1 MSSPSTALAA
11 ALVNNSSNTSHDIR
25 VAIWTTTPW
34 TIPANLAVAVNPD
47 IDYCL
52 ASHPNAA
59 NNAHFIVAKD
69 LGIPVEIRRF
79 SVVELQESLNNN
91 TLTEAFGVGTA
102 ATIKPMSEIGINGK
116 RYPLNNPDNW
126 KIVPWL
132 LRELDGIRRGSIDD
146 RFNWNIPV

>member
-1 MSSPSTALAA
+1 M
-11 ALVNNSSNTSHDIR
+11 
-25 VAIWTTTPW
+25 
-34 TIPANLAVAVNPD
+34 
-47 IDYCL
+47 
-52 ASHPNAA
+52 NAM
-59 NNAHFIVAKD
+59 FIVDGVLVSPETSDTILDGVTRNSVLALAKD

-79 SVVELQESLNNN
+79 SVVELEESLNNN